1 MIRVRLCV
9 GVRGTI
15 GAAVDRYIVRNACSL
30 HRPPMPTFCLTMN
43 MIDSVRPLRT
53 ACALL
58 VATLVAVGGAAA
70 QDKVLN
76 LYSARHYST
85 DEALY
90 DNFTKETGIKINR
103 IEGSEDQLLQRIK
116 SEGAN
121 SPADVFLTV
130 DAGRLWI
137 ADQDGVF
144 QSIHSKVLDERIPA
158 AYRLASGT
166 WYGLSTRARVF
177 VVDKSKVK
185 PGDINTYEDLAD
197 PKWKGQICT
206 RSGSHVYMLSLLS
219 SIIEHDGAAKAEAW
233 AKGVVANLARQP
245 KGGDT
250 DQIKAVAAGECAIA
264 LSNSYYIARM
274 MKSTKPD
281 DRAVMER
288 VRVVWP
294 NSNGRG
300 VHMNVSGG
308 GVLKYAPH
316 KDNAVR
322 FLEYLVSDEAQG
334 YFANGNNEWP
344 VVATYKVK
352 NPALDA
358 MGTFKPDPINMI
370 ALGKNQRLAQ
380 EIVNRVG
387 WK

>member
-1 MIRVRLCV
+1 MIFQTPSIRLRSFCV
-9 GVRGTI
+9 AAISTLIAVY
-15 GAAVDRYIVRNACSL
+15 GAQ
-30 HRPPMPTFCLTMN
+30 
-43 MIDSVRPLRT
+43 
-53 ACALL
+53 
-58 VATLVAVGGAAA
+58 A
-70 QDKVLN
+70 QDKVIN

-90 DNFTKETGIKINR
+90 NNFTRTTGIKVNR
-103 IEGSEDQLLQRIK
+103 LEGGEDQLLQRIK

-130 DAGRLWI
+130 DAGRLWL
-137 ADQDGVF
+137 ADQEGGF
-144 QSIHSKVLDERIPA
+144 APIQSKVLNERIPA
-158 AYRLASGT
+158 AYRLASNT
-166 WYGLSTRARVF
+166 WYGLSTRARVM
-177 VVDKSKVK
+177 VVDKLKVK
-185 PGDINTYEDLAD
+185 AGDITTYEDLAD
-197 PKWKGQICT
+197 AKWKGQICT

-219 SIIEHDGAAKAEAW
+219 SIIEHDGAEKAEAW

-264 LSNSYYIARM
+264 LSNTYYIARM
-274 MKSTKPD
+274 IKSDKPE
-281 DRAVMER
+281 DRAAMER

-308 GVLKYAPH
+308 GVLKYAPN
-316 KDNAVR
+316 KENAIK
-322 FLEYLVSDEAQG
+322 FMEYLVSDEAQG

-344 VVATYKVK
+344 IVSGLKVK
-352 NPALDA
+352 NAALDA
-358 MGTFKPDPINMI
+358 MGTFKADAVNMI
-370 ALGKNQRLAQ
+370 ALGKNQRQAQ

>member
-1 MIRVRLCV
+1 LVVAIFKCKREWFVFVCILACIDNFIRATTERDRQKMLFSALKK
-9 GVRGTI
+9 I
-15 GAAVDRYIVRNACSL
+15 SIAVLAIIPIASAN
-30 HRPPMPTFCLTMN
+30 
-43 MIDSVRPLRT
+43 
-53 ACALL
+53 
-58 VATLVAVGGAAA
+58 A

-90 DNFTKETGIKINR
+90 TNFTKTTGIKINR
-103 IEGSEDQLLQRIK
+103 IEAGEDALLQRIK
-116 SEGAN
+116 AEGAN

-137 ADQDGVF
+137 AEQDGVF
-144 QSIHSKVLDERIPA
+144 APVQSKLLNEKIPA

-166 WYGLSTRARVF
+166 WYGFSTRARGM
-177 VVDKSKVK
+177 VVDRAKVN
-185 PGDINTYEDLAD
+185 PGDISTYEDLAD
-197 PKWKGQICT
+197 PKWRGQICT

-219 SIIEHDGAAKAEAW
+219 SIIEHNGAAKAEAW

-250 DQIKAVAAGECAIA
+250 DQLKAVAAGECSIA
-264 LSNSYYIARM
+264 LSNSYYIARLL
-274 MKSTKPD
+274 KSDKAD
-281 DRAVMER
+281 DRAVMEKLR
-288 VRVVWP
+288 IVWP

-308 GVLKYAPH
+308 GVVKNAPN
-316 KDNAVR
+316 KENAIK
-322 FLEYLVSDEAQG
+322 FLEYLASDEAQV
-334 YFANGNNEWP
+334 YFADGNNEWP
-344 VVATYKVK
+344 VVKSAVTK
-352 NPALDA
+352 NAALDS
-358 MGTFKPDPINMI
+358 MGKFKADEINMI
-370 ALGKNQRLAQ
+370 SLGKNQRLAQ

>member
-1 MIRVRLCV
+1 MTLNHLKLRFRALCV
-9 GVRGTI
+9 VTLSGLIAVY
-15 GAAVDRYIVRNACSL
+15 GAQ
-30 HRPPMPTFCLTMN
+30 
-43 MIDSVRPLRT
+43 
-53 ACALL
+53 
-58 VATLVAVGGAAA
+58 A

-90 DNFTKETGIKINR
+90 SNFTKATGIKINR
-103 IEGSEDQLLQRIK
+103 LEGGEDQLLQRIK
-116 SEGAN
+116 SEGVN

-130 DAGRLWI
+130 DAGRLWL
-137 ADQDGVF
+137 ADQEGVF
-144 QSIHSKVLDERIPA
+144 APVQSKVLSERIPA
-158 AYRLASGT
+158 AYRLASNT
-166 WYGLSTRARVF
+166 WYGLSSRARVM
-177 VVDKSKVK
+177 VVDKLKVK
-185 PGDINTYEDLAD
+185 PGEITSYEDLAD
-197 PKWKGQICT
+197 PKWKGQVCT
-206 RSGSHVYMLSLLS
+206 RSGSHVYMLSLIS
-219 SIIEHDGAAKAEAW
+219 SIIEHAGAEKAEAW

-250 DQIKAVAAGECAIA
+250 DQVKAVAAGECVVA
-264 LSNSYYIARM
+264 LSNSYYLARM
-274 MKSTKPD
+274 IKSDKTE

-288 VRVVWP
+288 VRIVWP

-308 GVLKYAPH
+308 GVLKHAPNRE
-316 KDNAVR
+316 NAIK
-322 FLEYLVSDEAQG
+322 FMEYLVSDEAQG

-344 VVATYKVK
+344 IVSGLKVK
-352 NPALDA
+352 NAALES

-370 ALGKNQRLAQ
+370 ALGKNQRAAQ